1 MTDSPGTSSGEEN
14 HVQAAASLPQQL
26 GSSVGLRGEV
36 SLPRARLL
44 LGHGAQSPHRARTA
58 PHSDGARAGSQ
69 RLRRCSPATAELSQL
84 LPQPGAPGG
93 GSNPSESPSPPPL
106 PIRPRGRAPAAPL
119 AGRDAG
125 LGPEPLS
132 RPARS
137 GAGRS
142 RAGAPPQ
149 RLLSCLL
156 LLLTSSFSPFS
167 PSHLLTSPF
176 SPLLLLLPSPFSS
189 FSPLLLLPV
198 SSFSSPFSLP
208 LRCPPRGA
216 TAVPCRGDPW
226 GPRSSHP
233 ILPLVS
239 GRVRIPLVSSPGFQ
253 RGVSGVEL
261 AAQGAIL

>member
-14 HVQAAASLPQQL
+14 HVRAAASLPQQL
-26 GSSVGLRGEV
+26 GSPVELRGEV

-69 RLRRCSPATAELSQL
+69 RLRRCSPATAELSPL

-93 GSNPSESPSPPPL
+93 GSNPSESPSPLPL

-125 LGPEPLS
+125 RGPEPLS

-142 RAGAPPQ
+142 RAAAPPQ

-156 LLLTSSFSPFS
+156 LLLTSPFSPFS
-167 PSHLLTSPF
+167 PPHLSLLPPSPPSPLSSCSPSPPSPLPFRSPF
-176 SPLLLLLPSPFSS
+176 AAHPEVPPLS
-189 FSPLLLLPV
+189 
-198 SSFSSPFSLP
+198 
-208 LRCPPRGA
+208 RAGG
-216 TAVPCRGDPW
+216 THGDP
-226 GPRSSHP
+226 GQVTPSFRRAREGCGSH
-233 ILPLVS
+233 
-239 GRVRIPLVSSPGFQ
+239 
-253 RGVSGVEL
+253 
-261 AAQGAIL
+261 